1 MTEENLNK
9 LKLDLDKGTLE
20 LCDGVVN
27 ALISQARRALTLE
40 KENAELRK
48 FKERLDWSI
57 KHHQTFSDLVWDNGP
72 YMDIFNVYSSEVYK
86 AIDKAMR
93 GE

>member
-1 MTEENLNK
+1 MTEEYLSRWQDEAIKQGITAIRLNH
-9 LKLDLDKGTLE
+9 LFDL
-20 LCDGVVN
+20 
-27 ALISQARRALTLE
+27 ARRALTLE

-86 AIDKAMR
+86 AIDKAMS